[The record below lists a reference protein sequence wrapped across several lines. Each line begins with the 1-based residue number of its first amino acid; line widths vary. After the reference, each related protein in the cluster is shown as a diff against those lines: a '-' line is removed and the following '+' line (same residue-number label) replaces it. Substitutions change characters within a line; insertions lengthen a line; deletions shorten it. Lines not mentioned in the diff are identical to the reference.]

1 MQALRP
7 GRRSANFFERLC
19 FALVLGAAIAFEC
32 ATFAQVSS
40 SAGAAPAPPAAS
52 PLPTSPSKKSS
63 SSVSSNVAAP
73 ASPLVTGVVSVGM
86 TVSDLDRSIDWYTR
100 VLTFSKV
107 SEAEASGPEIERLTG
122 VFGARVRVARLRL
135 GGETL
140 ELTEFVSPRGRPVPS
155 DARSNDRSFQHVAI
169 VVTDM
174 TQAYARLRAAGAV
187 HASTSPQKLPAWN
200 PSAGGIEA
208 FYFRDPDGHA
218 LEVIRFPEGKGDPK
232 WQGARSGN
240 ALFLG
245 IDHTA
250 IVVADTDASRRFY
263 AGLLGLRV
271 AGESEN
277 WGEEQ
282 EHLNA
287 VFGAR
292 LRITGLRAASGPGV
306 EFLEYLVPGDG
317 RPYPPDSRANDLWH
331 WQTRLGVGDAGAAE
345 RALFASRARFVSTGA
360 RTLPDRNL
368 DFTRALLVRDPDGH
382 ALELTE
388 NSSQGDRP

>member
-1 MQALRP
+1 MQAPEHR
-7 GRRSANFFERLC
+7 RRSANFFEGLI
-19 FALVLGAAIAFEC
+19 AAVVLGAAIALGI
-32 ATFAQVSS
+32 AAMAQ
-40 SAGAAPAPPAAS
+40 APPAAS
-52 PLPTSPSKKSS
+52 PLRSSPSKKSS
-63 SSVSSNVAAP
+63 SSVSSDVAAP
-73 ASPLVTGVVSVGM
+73 LVSAVVSVGM
-86 TVSDLDRSIDWYTR
+86 TVSDLDRSVDWFTR

-107 SEAEASGPEIERLTG
+107 SEAEASGPEVERLYG
-122 VFGARVRVARLRL
+122 VFGARVRVATLRL

-140 ELTEFVSPRGRPVPS
+140 ELTEFVAPKGRPVPP

-169 VVTDM
+169 VVSDM
-174 TQAYARLRAAGAV
+174 AKAYARLRAAGAV

-200 PSAGGIEA
+200 PNAGGIEA

-218 LEVIRFPEGKGDPK
+218 LEIIRFPEGKGDPR
-232 WQGARSGN
+232 WQSAPSG

-263 AGLLGLRV
+263 AGLLGLKV

-306 EFLEYLVPGDG
+306 EFLEYLVPADG
-317 RPYPPDSRANDLWH
+317 RPAPSDSRANDLWH
-331 WQTRLGVGDAGAAE
+331 WQTRVAVADAAAAE
-345 RALFASRARFVSTGA
+345 RVLFAARARFVSTGA
-360 RTLPDRNL
+360 RSFPDRPL